1 MKAPCMAKKH
11 HDSEEWPRLEDNLW
25 SKGKE
30 NERLVQLYGLTAS
43 MIFFLNV
50 LHNKRE
56 QQTDEADADSSLLP
70 YIFVLLDYTS
80 A

>member
-1 MKAPCMAKKH
+1 MKAPCMAEK

-25 SKGKE
+25 SKGEE
-30 NERLVQLYGLTAS
+30 NKRLVQLYELTAS
-43 MIFFLNV
+43 VISFLNV
-50 LHNKRE
+50 FNNKTE
-56 QQTDEADADSSLLP
+56 QQTDGADADSSLLP